1 MKVYLRAGKNE
12 KIFKLVCSRKNGEKL
27 VKSKKRGW
35 IYEI

>member
-1 MKVYLRAGKNE
+1 MKVYLKAGKNE
-12 KIFKLVCSRKNGEKL
+12 KIFKLVCIFRNAVRV